1 VVSRPRIAGALATV
15 ALLALAAC
23 GGGDAGPA
31 GGGAAASEA
40 AAGKP
45 AAAGALAG
53 RNLLLITIDTL
64 RADHLGSYGDERA
77 ETPNLDALAA
87 AGVRFAHAYSAVPL
101 TLPSHTVMFTGRRPF
116 TTGVRVNGIHYLDD
130 AERTLAERFHDAGYD
145 TGATVSAYVLVSK
158 FGLAQGF
165 DSYDDSLTMDDVY
178 RFYAEIP
185 ADEAVRRFERWL
197 DGRGAGQGG
206 ERPFFAWLHLF
217 DPHQPYAPPPPF
229 DRRFPGDP
237 YRGEIAFVD
246 RQVGVLLDG
255 LQERGL
261 RDGTAVVVTS
271 DHGEA
276 FGEHGEEGHGLLA
289 YDETLHVP
297 LIVDAPGLA
306 AGRVVDER
314 VSLYD
319 LTPTLVEL
327 FGLDAGLETGPEPGG
342 PLPGRSLVPAL
353 GGDGGGLAAAPPIYF
368 ETVAGEQKGW
378 APLTGLIEDGHKL
391 IEVPQPEL
399 YDLDAD
405 PRERHNLLAA
415 DGEPAVATA
424 GEREGTRRLARR
436 LRRDLAEMVAAA
448 PDGGRASTRELSD
461 EDRRQLAALG
471 YLGGG
476 AARTRGGA
484 GGGLDPKRAIAIE
497 NEVRAIRTAALA
509 GDAAAATRA
518 LAELRRRNP
527 DVDVPD
533 FYELEFFVAKQR
545 GEVDG
550 AVAALERGVAAF
562 PDFASLELR
571 LATYLEEIGRL
582 DGAERHAEALL
593 RRDPRNSQAAS
604 LLGLVAEKRGDVAAA
619 RRHFE
624 AALRLEPASV
634 PLRAKVA
641 ELALRGGDRARARA
655 LYDELLAEGALD
667 DQPNELARSA
677 MLDAA
682 LGNMDRAEATLRRVV
697 AMQPAGIHH
706 FALGMLLLQ
715 RGDAAGAARQLEAAL
730 AAGEMP
736 LDPNQRALAQAAL
749 AQLRAAG

>member
-1 VVSRPRIAGALATV
+1 MRPARW
-15 ALLALAAC
+15 
-23 GGGDAGPA
+23 
-31 GGGAAASEA
+31 
-40 AAGKP
+40 P
-45 AAAGALAG
+45 AATCCS
-53 RNLLLITIDTL
+53 ITIDTL
-64 RADHLGSYGDERA
+64 RADHLGSYGDDRA

-87 AGVRFAHAYSAVPL
+87 GGVRFAHAYSAVPL

-116 TTGVRVNGIHYLDD
+116 TTGVRVNGIHYLDA

-145 TGATVSAYVLVSK
+145 TGATVSAYVLISK

-197 DGRGAGQGG
+197 DRRGARAGG

-229 DRRFPGDP
+229 DRRFAGDP

-246 RQVGVLLDG
+246 SQVGVLLDG

-327 FGLDAGLETGPEPGG
+327 FGLDAGLGTGPEPGG

-405 PRERHNLLAA
+405 PRGAPQ
-415 DGEPAVATA
+415 PAGRGGRRA
-424 GEREGTRRLARR
+424 GGGGGRRARR
-436 LRRDLAEMVAAA
+436 HAAPGPPPAARPRRDGGRRAGRRARVDPRAERGGPPPARRPRLPRRRRVRAPAAA
-448 PDGGRASTRELSD
+448 PAS
-461 EDRRQLAALG
+461 
-471 YLGGG
+471 
-476 AARTRGGA
+476 
-484 GGGLDPKRAIAIE
+484 GLDPKRAIAIE

-509 GDAAAATRA
+509 GDAAAAAGA

-545 GEVDG
+545 GDVDG

-619 RRHFE
+619 RRNFE

-682 LGNMDRAEATLRRVV
+682 LGNMDRAESTLRKVV

-730 AAGEMP
+730 AAGELP
-736 LDPNQRALAQAAL
+736 LDPSQRALAQAAL